1 MTDLANEPTLTEL
14 TPTLTVGEMTFESKL
29 QEDLFV
35 NRSDLNSEFIRHPE
49 RFAFYATCYEIA
61 AAEENNHKV
70 ALERLYAVLDH
81 EKRGELQMAG
91 VKTTEKMVEN
101 SVITD
106 PRYTALQDA
115 HLQAQK
121 NAAICKA
128 AMNAM
133 QHRRD
138 MLIQLGSA
146 ARAEFNAD
154 VSLRA
159 AAAAGKAAG

>member
-1 MTDLANEPTLTEL
+1 MTDLVNEPTLTEL
-14 TPTLTVGEMTFESKL
+14 TPTLSVGDMTFESKL

-35 NRSDLNSEFIRHPE
+35 NRSDLNSEFVRHPE
-49 RFAFYATCYEIA
+49 RYAFYATCYEIA
-61 AAEENNHKV
+61 AAKENNYKV
-70 ALERLYAVLDH
+70 NLDRLYAILDH
-81 EKRGELQMAG
+81 EHRGALAMAG

-106 PRYTALQDA
+106 SRYTALQDEY
-115 HLQAQK
+115 LQAQK
-121 NAAICKA
+121 SAAILKA
-128 AMNAM
+128 AMFAM
-133 QHRRD
+133 QHRKD

-159 AAAAGKAAG
+159 AAAKTGG

>member
-1 MTDLANEPTLTEL
+1 MTDLVNEPTLTEL

-35 NRSDLNSEFIRHPE
+35 NRSDLNSEFLRHPE

-61 AAEENNHKV
+61 AAKESTYKV
-70 ALERLYAVLDH
+70 NLDRLYAILDH
-81 EKRGELQMAG
+81 EKRGELVMAG

-106 PRYTALQDA
+106 SRYVALQA
-115 HLQAQK
+115 EYLQAQK
-121 NAAICKA
+121 DAAICKA

-133 QHRRD
+133 QHRKD

-159 AAAAGKAAG
+159 AAAKQTLG

>member
-1 MTDLANEPTLTEL
+1 MTDLVPEPTLNEL
-14 TPTLTVGEMTFESKL
+14 VPTLQVGELSFESKL
-29 QEDLFV
+29 QDDLYV

-61 AAEENNHKV
+61 AAKENNFKV
-70 ALERLYAVLDH
+70 NLERLYAILDY
-81 EKRGELQMAG
+81 EKRGELSMSG

-106 PRYTALQDA
+106 DRYVALQDA
-115 HLQAQK
+115 YMQTQK
-121 NAAICKA
+121 DASICKQ

-133 QHRRD
+133 QHRKD

-154 VSLRA
+154 VSMRA
-159 AAAAGKAAG
+159 AAANAQQKA